1 MAPVWSSKGVYLA
14 PVCPVEALCVWIVV
28 PRCLNSLLET
38 KSSIFIKR
46 EREIINSKSR
56 KSDNDKQQ
64 SKNKTQ
70 RIRE

>member
-38 KSSIFIKR
+38 KLSIFIKR

-56 KSDNDKQQ
+56 K
-64 SKNKTQ
+64 
-70 RIRE
+70 